1 MHYFNLQDMVNDAPG
16 SQAALR
22 RANSALVLRSL
33 AQVGPSSQAELS
45 RATGLSRASVTNIVR
60 QLEADGQVRTWED
73 VRGGRRARVV
83 ERVVPA
89 KLLAAVCIGRNDV
102 RITLADLNLEVL
114 AETEAHSVEEL
125 TPTACL
131 DDVATRLEQLLASI
145 ERDRSDLLGAVVG
158 VPAPIDVRT
167 GTLGSGALMRDWVGV
182 NLREELE
189 TRLDVPVT
197 VENDANLGAL
207 GEFRSGGYEPGT
219 ENLIYVR
226 ITTGIGAGIVLGGRL
241 HRGASGVAGEIGHTS
256 LDPAGPLCRC
266 GNRGCLEVYAV
277 APVVLDVERTD
288 IPSLRSTDDVIRL
301 AIDGEITSLRI
312 VEDMAGRLGVA
323 VANLCNTLNPDVVV
337 FSGPI
342 TALGDLLLDPVRREV
357 ERRSVPSAAGAVRV
371 TPARL
376 GTGAEALGALAIA
389 FDRYAANL
397 LAFTS

>member
-1 MHYFNLQDMVNDAPG
+1 MVTDAPG
-16 SQAALR
+16 SQPALR
-22 RANSALVLRSL
+22 RANKALILRTL
-33 AQVGPSSQAELS
+33 AEHGPSSQAELA
-45 RATGLSRASVTNIVR
+45 RTTGLSRASVTNIVR
-60 QLEADGQVRTWED
+60 DLETEGHVRTWED

-89 KLLAAVCIGRNDV
+89 KVLAAICIGRNDV
-102 RITLADLNLEVL
+102 RITLSDLNLDVL
-114 AETEAHSVEEL
+114 AESEIVSEADV
-125 TPTACL
+125 TPTASL
-131 DDVATRLEQLLASI
+131 DQVATTLEQLLASI
-145 ERDRSDLLGAVVG
+145 DKDRDDVLGAVVG
-158 VPAPIDVRT
+158 VPAPIDARLE
-167 GTLGSGALMRDWVGV
+167 TLGSGALMRDWVGINV
-182 NLREELE
+182 RAELE
-189 TRLDVPVT
+189 RRLRVPVT
-197 VENDANLGAL
+197 VENDANLGAF
-207 GEFRSGGYEPGT
+207 GEFRAGGYDPGT

-277 APVVLDVERTD
+277 APVVLDVDRTD
-288 IPSLRSTDDVIRL
+288 IPSLRSSDDVIRL

-337 FSGPI
+337 VSGPI

-357 ERRSVPSAAGAVRV
+357 ERRSVPAAAGAVRV
-371 TPARL
+371 LPARL
-376 GTGAEALGALAIA
+376 GNEAESLGALALA